1 MRSAVSINHSNEQ
14 EVGSLRIWLV
24 MMGLAVV
31 MVVAFGAPAFAQ
43 EGTPAAGGL
52 GLGAGLVGLAAAL
65 AVGLGALGTAVAQ
78 ARIGAAASGAMAER
92 PEIGGRLLIFL
103 ALPETM
109 IILGFL
115 VAFFLINKI

>member
-1 MRSAVSINHSNEQ
+1 VNRVRTW
-14 EVGSLRIWLV
+14 VGML
-24 MMGLAVV
+24 GLALLL
-31 MVVAFGAPAFAQ
+31 VALLGGPALAQEEAAPA
-43 EGTPAAGGL
+43 GGGL
-52 GLGAGLVGLAAAL
+52 GLGAGLIGLAAAL
-65 AVGLGALGTAVAQ
+65 AVGLGAIGTAVAQ

-115 VAFFLINKI
+115 VAFFLIGRIR